1 MRRKTLLVVEDDD
14 LLRAVYRQTL
24 SLGGYE
30 VREAYDGL
38 AALQAIDIAPPD
50 VIVLDLVMPRV
61 TGYDVLAEVRQ
72 DAHTRHI
79 PVIIVTGTQ
88 DSLEGAGAD
97 CVLRKP
103 VDMGLLLRAVAR
115 CSAPRDAESQKF

>member
-24 SLGGYE
+24 SFGGYE
-30 VREAYDGL
+30 VREAPDGL

-50 VIVLDLVMPRV
+50 VIVLDLVMPGV
-61 TGYDVLAEVRQ
+61 TGYDVLAEIRQ
-72 DAHTRHI
+72 HAHTRYI
-79 PVIIVTGTQ
+79 PVIVVTGTQ

-103 VDMGLLLRAVAR
+103 VEMGLLLRAVAR
-115 CSAPRDAESQKF
+115 YSEMH